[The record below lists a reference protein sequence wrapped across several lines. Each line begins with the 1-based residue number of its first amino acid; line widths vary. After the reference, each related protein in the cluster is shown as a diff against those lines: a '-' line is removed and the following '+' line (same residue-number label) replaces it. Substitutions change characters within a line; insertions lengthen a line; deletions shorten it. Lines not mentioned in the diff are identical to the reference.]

1 MRLLV
6 DTDIFCKLGVSG
18 LLQPTL
24 AALGVDLTECGRLPA
39 LPHMLRRGKLPKLY
53 GDASCTA
60 LVPLAESIALA
71 PGAGAEWLD
80 QIVGVD
86 RIDPGEAQLF
96 AAASENTLIIVSG
109 DKRALRAV
117 ARLPMFCEALSGRII
132 TLEAV
137 LLELCRVV
145 GVPTVRRAVQPLAA
159 DGMVK
164 VCFSPTNGD
173 PEAALR
179 SYLDDLAAEVA
190 PLLLWNPGM
199 GVPQ

>member
-24 AALGVDLTECGRLPA
+24 TALGVDVGECGRLPA

-53 GDASCTA
+53 GDAPCAA
-60 LVPLAESIALA
+60 LVLLAESIALA

-86 RIDPGEAQLF
+86 QIDPGEAQLF
-96 AAASENTLIIVSG
+96 AAASEHTLIIVSG

-117 ARLPMFCEALSGRII
+117 SRLPAFCAALSGRIV

-145 GVPTVRRAVQPLAA
+145 GVPAVRLAVQPLAA
-159 DGMVK
+159 DGLVK

-179 SYLDDLAAEVA
+179 SYLDALAAEVA